1 MRCLISSFL
10 LLTLGACSQSS
21 PDGRGGSA
29 GVGGSA
35 GNGASAGIGGSDSVP
50 GDPSVL
56 ALASGLSVANGRF
69 STSDACAECHD
80 NAAGATAMRDEDGRE
95 ISPFTLWQS
104 TMMANAARDPLWRA
118 VVSAEI
124 AATPAA
130 QEAIGNKCNTCH
142 SPMAWTD
149 ARLSGEPLP
158 TMDVLTEDSERMDLA
173 LEGVS
178 CTLCHQI
185 EADGLGTEASFSGG
199 YSVAAIGNAYGPHEN
214 PFATPMANLSGFTPV
229 QSDHTMDSG
238 LCATCHTLTTD
249 ALAADGTP
257 TGGHVVEQGPY
268 LEWQLSEFADVV
280 SCQDC
285 HLPHESE
292 DGVPIGTKIA
302 RNPAGTDFPSIDARV
317 PYGRHLLVG
326 GNTLVLG
333 ILRDWADILNPLAS
347 ESAFNATIEAT
358 RAQLGDRSAR
368 LTLGDVA
375 IDGDELAFS
384 AEIAVLAGHKLPTG
398 IPLRRAWLHAKVRD
412 ADGAVLFE
420 SGSWD
425 DDGRLIDR
433 SGVALPSEAAG
444 GPILPHV
451 DRVTRPA
458 DVPVYEGVLADGAG
472 APTFLLLRGEGWV
485 KDNRLL
491 PAGFDRAGAR
501 DAEIDAVGVDGDA
514 DFVGGADVVHYE
526 VDVTGATLPL
536 TIEVELLYQPL
547 SARWAAEL
555 FASGTPEAL
564 GFQVMYE
571 AADRSPELVG
581 EASAVI
587 PQEEER

>member
-1 MRCLISSFL
+1 MRCLTLGFVL
-10 LLTLGACSQSS
+10 LSLGACSQAS
-21 PDGRGGSA
+21 PDGSGGSA
-29 GVGGSA
+29 GIGGSA
-35 GNGASAGIGGSDSVP
+35 GNGGAAGVGGSDSVP

-56 ALASGLSVANGRF
+56 ALAPGLSVANGRF
-69 STSDACAECHD
+69 STADACAECHD
-80 NAAGATAMRDEDGRE
+80 NAAGATAMRDEDDRE
-95 ISPFTLWQS
+95 ISPFELWQS

-130 QEAIGNKCNTCH
+130 KDAIGRKCNTCH

-149 ARLSGEPLP
+149 ARLLDEPLP
-158 TMDVLTEDSERMDLA
+158 TMDVLTDNSERMDLA

-178 CTLCHQI
+178 CSLCHQI
-185 EADGLGTEASFSGG
+185 EPDDLGTEASFSGG
-199 YSVAAIGNAYGPHEN
+199 FSIAAIGKAYGPHAN
-214 PFATPMANLSGFTPV
+214 PFAMPMETRSGFTPV
-229 QSDHTMDSG
+229 QSEHAMDSG

-249 ALAADGTP
+249 ALAADGSL

-268 LEWQLSEFADVV
+268 LEWQLSAFADAV

-285 HLPHESE
+285 HIPQTSE
-292 DGVPIGTKIA
+292 DGVRISTKIA
-302 RNPAGTDFPSIDARV
+302 RTPAGGDYPPIEARS
-317 PYGRHLLVG
+317 PFGRHLLVG

-347 ESAFNATIEAT
+347 APALNATIDAT
-358 RAQLGDRSAR
+358 RAQLAERTAQ
-368 LTLGDVA
+368 LTLSEVGV
-375 IDGDELAFS
+375 DGDELAFS
-384 AEIAVLAGHKLPTG
+384 AEIVVVAGHKFPTG
-398 IPLRRAWLHAKVRD
+398 IPLRRAWLHATVTD
-412 ADGAVLFE
+412 ADGVVLFE
-420 SGSWD
+420 SGGWD
-425 DDGRLIDR
+425 DEGRLVDR
-433 SGVALPSEAAG
+433 DGMALPSEAVG
-444 GPILPHV
+444 GPILAHV
-451 DRVTRPA
+451 DRVTGPA
-458 DVPVYEGVLADGAG
+458 DVPVYEGVLADGDG

-491 PAGFDRAGAR
+491 PSGFDRAGAR

-514 DFVGGADVVHYE
+514 DFVGGADAVQYE

-587 PQEEER
+587 P